1 MKFRVVSHSF
11 AVTVLLAAS
20 LLSMPAASQDKAPA
34 SRSQSGSSTTPK
46 AGATPAYMPGCCT
59 TNEELQQF
67 YLGMP
72 QAKKTTPRTTDGH
85 PDLSGFY
92 DNPFNTRFE
101 KDADGSVGFDLLGGG
116 RNSPYKWPQP
126 NQPSYKPEYAAKVDA
141 IFHGQYGASTPDDP
155 QYDCKPMGVPRASM
169 VPLQI
174 VQTPKMVVILYES
187 NFIGQTYRI
196 IYTDGRPH
204 PKDLDTSFLGDS
216 IGHWEGDTLV
226 VDVAGL
232 NDETWLGGA
241 QGHTEPGGPGEAG
254 HQIVEHHALI
264 HSDQEHVI
272 ERYTRHGDM
281 LVYEATVEDPVILTK
296 PWVLTPR
303 HFMLGVSPD
312 DRIFESF
319 CEARDKSHII
329 RPSEKDMPKC
339 ELGNALAAPGDPS
352 CRR

>member
-1 MKFRVVSHSF
+1 MKSRLIIPSLA
-11 AVTVLLAAS
+11 AVTLVALVSVLSVHADPQDRAS
-20 LLSMPAASQDKAPA
+20 ASKPV
-34 SRSQSGSSTTPK
+34 
-46 AGATPAYMPGCCT
+46 CCS
-59 TNEELQQF
+59 TNEELQKF
-67 YLGMP
+67 YLDLP
-72 QAKKTTPRTTDGH
+72 QAKKPTPRAPDGH

-92 DNPFNTRFE
+92 NNPFAHAGEVKENGTVQFL
-101 KDADGSVGFDLLGGG
+101 FGGK
-116 RNSPYKWPQP
+116 RNPNGPRYSWPEP
-126 NQPSYKPEYAAKVDA
+126 VQPSYKPEYAAKVEA
-141 IFHGQYGASTPDDP
+141 IFQSQYGASTPDDP

-174 VQTPKMVVILYES
+174 VQTPKLVLILYES

-226 VDVAGL
+226 VDVTGL

-241 QGHTEPGGPGEAG
+241 QGHTEAGGPGEGGG
-254 HQIVEHHALI
+254 HQIVEHHALV

-281 LVYEATVEDPVILTK
+281 LVYEATVEDPVMFTK

-303 HFMLGVSPD
+303 HFMLGVPPD

-319 CEARDKSHII
+319 CESRDRSHII
-329 RPSEKDMPKC
+329 KPSEADQPKC
-339 ELGNALAAPGDPS
+339 ELGHSVGCD
-352 CRR
+352 RTR

>member
-1 MKFRVVSHSF
+1 MKKSSCPLLYAFGLATLTT
-11 AVTVLLAAS
+11 AVLCAQ
-20 LLSMPAASQDKAPA
+20 PAL
-34 SRSQSGSSTTPK
+34 SQSNATAATAAKADKKDSSNV
-46 AGATPAYMPGCCT
+46 YMPGCCD

-67 YLGMP
+67 YLGLP
-72 QAKKTTPRTTDGH
+72 AAKKPTPRAPDGH
-85 PDLSGFY
+85 PDFTGFY
-92 DNPFNTRFE
+92 DNPFNTTVTKDE
-101 KDADGSVGFDLLGGG
+101 KGSVSFTLGGG
-116 RNSPYKWPQP
+116 NRKSPYHWPTP
-126 NQPSYKPEYAAKVDA
+126 AMPSYKPEYASRVEALFKN
-141 IFHGQYGASTPDDP
+141 QYGASTPDDP

-169 VPLQI
+169 VPLQF

-204 PKDLDTSFLGDS
+204 PKDLDSSFLGDS

-226 VDVAGL
+226 VDVTGL

-241 QGHTEPGGPGEAG
+241 QGHTEPGGPDEPG
-254 HQIVEHHALI
+254 HQIVETHALI
-264 HSDQEHVI
+264 HSDQEHVT

-281 LVYEATVEDPVILTK
+281 IVYEATVEDPVMFTK

-303 HFMLGVSPD
+303 HFMLGIPPD

-329 RPSEKDMPKC
+329 RPSEQDEPQC
-339 ELGNALAAPGDPS
+339 ELGNAVTKPGDPA